1 MSIAVHVITQH
12 GRIIAAKFA
21 QAWPAV
27 EVFVSDA
34 LIQTTDEL
42 APHEAA
48 FPLPLSRH
56 LSNRFSKHE
65 QHVCVF
71 SVGIAAR
78 LLAPLLV
85 DKRHDPAVVCVDEQ
99 GHFAVAFS
107 GGHRGGANALT
118 QQVAHCLAGQAVVT
132 TASDNAQTL
141 SVDMMG
147 QPFNWLLDADYE
159 AAVTPVSASIV
170 NQRPVLIYQQTGE
183 AHWWPF
189 AHPLPPHFKL
199 VNDAQSVE
207 SLSAERSLLEVDAAV
222 LISDQLSRPDW
233 LPGKLPTVVWR
244 PRSLV
249 VGIGCDRNTPLA
261 VLCKGLKQVF
271 AAANLSEH
279 AIASLVS
286 VDLKADEAGI
296 IELAAALDRPFITY
310 DKVSLADVE
319 GIANP
324 SVTVMRCIGVASV
337 AEAAC
342 LHGAKQTQLL
352 LEKTKFFDSG
362 FNMTIAVC
370 RRGYSASST
379 GQVAT
384 HTEPVSHASH
394 GKQSSSRPPVK
405 RPISHYAYHI
415 FVCDAARCV
424 KSKGPDDVIV
434 EHSKHKKNGI
444 AHDLRCLLR
453 ELGLNRGP
461 GRIKVSRSHCFG
473 CCGHANPMVIY
484 QGSQQTELMHNH
496 GVWLSHVDEFSQLQ
510 WRKVI
515 AALQQNTPLNTCV
528 PSRYLAVKEFGK

>member
-1 MSIAVHVITQH
+1 MTIAVHVITQH
-12 GRIIAAKFA
+12 GRVIAAKLA

-34 LIQTTDEL
+34 LIQTADKL
-42 APHEAA
+42 APHETA
-48 FPLPLSRH
+48 FVLPLSH
-56 LSNRFSKHE
+56 HISSRFTEHE
-65 QHVCVF
+65 QHICVF

-147 QPFNWLLDADYE
+147 QPFNWLLDTDSE
-159 AAVTPVSASIV
+159 AAVTPVSACIV

-183 AHWWPF
+183 SHWWPF
-189 AHPLPPHFKL
+189 SHPLPTHIKL
-199 VNDAQSVE
+199 INNAQSGEYVC
-207 SLSAERSLLEVDAAV
+207 AERDQLKVNACI
-222 LISDQLSRPDW
+222 LISDQLSQPDW
-233 LPGKLPTVVWR
+233 LPIEQPTVIWR

-261 VLCKGLKQVF
+261 VLRKGLKQVF
-271 AAANLSEH
+271 EAANLSEH

-286 VDLKADEAGI
+286 VDLKADETGI
-296 IELAAALDRPFITY
+296 IELAAELDRPFITY
-310 DKVSLADVE
+310 NKTCLADVK

-324 SVTVMRCIGVASV
+324 SATVMRCIGVASV

-342 LHGAKQTQLL
+342 LHGAEQTQLL
-352 LEKTKFFDSG
+352 LEKTKFNDSG
-362 FNMTIAVC
+362 YNMTIAVC
-370 RRGYSASST
+370 RRDFTASST
-379 GQVAT
+379 GPDTRLA
-384 HTEPVSHASH
+384 EPVSHATH
-394 GKQSSSRPPVK
+394 GKKGSSRPPIK
-405 RPISHYAYHI
+405 RPISDFAYHI

-424 KSKGPDDVIV
+424 KSKAQSDVTADNG
-434 EHSKHKKNGI
+434 KHLTSGI

-461 GRIKVSRSHCFG
+461 ERIKVSRSHCFG
-473 CCGHANPMVIY
+473 CCGHASPMVIY

-496 GVWLSHVDEFSQLQ
+496 GMWLSHVDEFDELQ
-510 WRKVI
+510 WRKVMS
-515 AALQQNTPLNTCV
+515 ALQQNTPLNTCV
-528 PSRYLAVKEFGK
+528 PSRYLAVKENAK